1 MDYSGSFPAT
11 GDAAPAR
18 SSAPARALQMA
29 IPIFAVAIFTG
40 SSLLFLV
47 QPMFAKMLLPRLGG
61 SSSVWNTCVLFFQTI
76 LLLGYV
82 YAHVST
88 KWLGVRRQAVLHLGV
103 LALPFIVLPLS
114 AGTASPSSSDS
125 PVLWLLATMA
135 VTVGLPFFVVSTSAP
150 LLQRWFATF
159 PLPSARDPYF
169 LYSASNLGSM
179 IALLGY
185 PFLLE
190 PAIGVRSQTMVWT
203 AGYAVLVLL
212 TAGCAWMVRECG
224 RGSARSDADVL
235 LDMRRGSTRS
245 DADVLLDVRRG
256 STRIGADFSN
266 EGRGSTR
273 ISRSGDADPRG
284 SSRIGDEAVGVSAGR
299 RMQWVA
305 LSFVPSSLMLG
316 VTTHV
321 SSDIAA
327 VPLMWVLPLAMYL
340 LTFVLAF
347 AQREIVPRQLLI
359 RALPPLVFASLL
371 TVLIGVH
378 HGWLIPLHLAT
389 FFCAALLCHR
399 ELADRRP
406 HVAHLTEFYIWMSLG
421 GMFGGIFNTLVAPQI
436 FATILEYPLVLA
448 AAALLRP
455 APATRKKPE
464 PMIVVIAVAA
474 IVLACGTY
482 LILGTPAPETTGK
495 LLATMA
501 GLSLPIVFA
510 RRARAFGI
518 VAMAFVIVISLG
530 RPSSAGR
537 VLFVGRSFF
546 GMHKVIE
553 ASDGTYRTLQHG
565 STVHGR
571 QQLTGASDCE
581 PTSYYVPASPIGQ
594 LFRSRMDRV
603 DTVGIIGLGSGGL
616 ACYAQAGERWTFYE
630 IDPLVDSIAKN
641 PSYFTQLRNSQGAIE
656 VVLGDG
662 RITLQGAP
670 SASYDLIILDAFSS
684 DAIPLHLLTREALHL
699 YLSRLA
705 PGGVIALHISNRYL
719 NLEPMLGALIR
730 QEGLSALAR
739 VDSAIPP
746 EDLAKGRLGSHWVM
760 IARDAAPLARLDGP
774 SGWRAPAVN
783 AHVKPW
789 SDDYSNILS
798 VLTYSR
804 R

>member
-1 MDYSGSFPAT
+1 MDYSGSLAT
-11 GDAAPAR
+11 TREVAPAR
-18 SSAPARALQMA
+18 DSAQARALQMA
-29 IPIFAVAIFTG
+29 IPIFAVTIFTG

-61 SSSVWNTCVLFFQTI
+61 SSSVWNTCVLFFQTV

-88 KWLGVRRQAVLHLGV
+88 KWLGVRRQALVHLGV
-103 LALPFIVLPLS
+103 LLLPFAVLPLS
-114 AGTASPSSSDS
+114 TGSAAPTSSDS
-125 PVLWLLATMA
+125 PVLWLLVTMSL
-135 VTVGLPFFVVSTSAP
+135 TVGLPFFVVSTTAP

-159 PLPSARDPYF
+159 PVPSARDPYF

-190 PAIGVRSQTMVWT
+190 PAIGVRSQTMIWT
-203 AGYAVLVLL
+203 VGYATLVVL
-212 TAGCAWMVRECG
+212 AGGCAWMVRECG
-224 RGSARSDADVL
+224 RGSARLA
-235 LDMRRGSTRS
+235 
-245 DADVLLDVRRG
+245 
-256 STRIGADFSN
+256 
-266 EGRGSTR
+266 
-273 ISRSGDADPRG
+273 ADPALDARDAG
-284 SSRIGDEAVGVSAGR
+284 GAAASVSSARRI
-299 RMQWVA
+299 QWIA

-347 AQREIVPRQLLI
+347 SQREIVPRQLLI
-359 RALPPLVFASLL
+359 RLLPPLVFTCLL
-371 TVLIGVH
+371 TVLVGAQ
-378 HGWLIPLHLAT
+378 HGWFIPLHLLT

-399 ELADRRP
+399 ELASRRP

-421 GMFGGIFNTLVAPQI
+421 GMFGGIFNTLVAPQV

-455 APATRKKPE
+455 APAARKKPE
-464 PMIVVIAVAA
+464 PLAVVIAVAA
-474 IVLACGTY
+474 IVLGCGGY
-482 LILGTPAPETTGK
+482 LILGNPPIEMTGM
-495 LLATMA
+495 LLATMV

-518 VAMAFVIVISLG
+518 VAMAFVIVIALG

-553 ASDGTYRTLQHG
+553 GPDGTYRLLQHG

-571 QQLTGASDCE
+571 QQLTGESDCQ

-594 LFRSRMDRV
+594 LFGSRTDRI
-603 DTVGIIGLGSGGL
+603 DAVGIIGLGSGGL
-616 ACYAQAGERWTFYE
+616 ACYAQPGEQWTFYE

-641 PSYFTQLRNSQGAIE
+641 PAYFTQLKNSNGTID

-662 RITLQGAP
+662 RITLQSAP
-670 SASYDLIILDAFSS
+670 PAAYELLILDAFSS

-699 YLSRLA
+699 YLSRLKA
-705 PGGVIALHISNRYL
+705 DGVIALHISNRYL
-719 NLEPMLGALIR
+719 NLEPMLGALVQ
-730 QEGLSALAR
+730 QEGLSALAF
-739 VDSAIPP
+739 VDNDIPA
-746 EDLAKGRLGSHWVM
+746 EDAAKGRFASHWVM
-760 IARDAAPLARLDGP
+760 IARDAAPLARLQGRA
-774 SGWRAPAVN
+774 GWRPAVVH

-789 SDDYSNILS
+789 TDDYSNILS
-798 VLTYSR
+798 VLAYSR

>member
-1 MDYSGSFPAT
+1 MDYSLTST
-11 GDAAPAR
+11 RDVAPAR
-18 SSAPARALQMA
+18 VSAPARALQIA
-29 IPIFAVAIFTG
+29 IPIFAATIFTG

-61 SSSVWNTCVLFFQTI
+61 SSSVWNTCVLFFQTV

-88 KWLGVRRQAVLHLGV
+88 KWLGVRRQALVHMGV
-103 LALPFIVLPLS
+103 LLLPFVVLPLS
-114 AGTASPSSSDS
+114 AGSAEPSSSDS

-135 VTVGLPFFVVSTSAP
+135 VTVGLPFFVVSTTAP

-159 PLPSARDPYF
+159 PVPSARDPYF

-179 IALLGY
+179 LALVGY

-190 PAIGVRSQTMVWT
+190 PAIGVRSQTMIWT

-212 TAGCAWMVRECG
+212 AAGCAWMVRECSG
-224 RGSARSDADVL
+224 RVDAL
-235 LDMRRGSTRS
+235 SSETRAA
-245 DADVLLDVRRG
+245 DAAAAAVPV
-256 STRIGADFSN
+256 
-266 EGRGSTR
+266 
-273 ISRSGDADPRG
+273 SGTERL
-284 SSRIGDEAVGVSAGR
+284 
-299 RMQWVA
+299 QWIA

-347 AQREIVPRQLLI
+347 SQREIVPRQLLI
-359 RALPPLVFASLL
+359 RLLPQLVLVCLL
-371 TVLIGVH
+371 TVLIGAQS
-378 HGWLIPLHLAT
+378 GWFIPLHLLT

-399 ELADRRP
+399 ELASRRP

-421 GMFGGIFNTLVAPQI
+421 GMFGGIFNTLVAPQV
-436 FATILEYPLVLA
+436 FATILEYPLILA
-448 AAALLRP
+448 VAALLRP

-464 PMIVVIAVAA
+464 PLPVVIAVAA
-474 IVLACGTY
+474 IVLGCGGY
-482 LILGTPAPETTGK
+482 LILGNPPIEMTGM
-495 LLATMA
+495 LLAVMV

-518 VAMAFVIVISLG
+518 VAMAFVVVIALG

-537 VLFVGRSFF
+537 LLFVGRSFF

-553 ASDGTYRTLQHG
+553 GPDGTYRLLQHG

-571 QQLTGASDCE
+571 QQLTGESDCQ
-581 PTSYYVPASPIGQ
+581 PTSYYVPQSPIGQ
-594 LFRSRMDRV
+594 LFGSRTDRI
-603 DTVGIIGLGSGGL
+603 DAVGIIGLGSGGL

-630 IDPLVDSIAKN
+630 IDPLVEAIAKN
-641 PSYFTQLRNSQGAIE
+641 PAYFTQLKKSKGQIE

-662 RITLQGAP
+662 RITLEGAAP
-670 SASYDLIILDAFSS
+670 GAYNLLILDAFSS

-705 PGGVIALHISNRYL
+705 PDGVIALHISNRYL
-719 NLEPMLGALIR
+719 NLEPMLGALVR
-730 QEGLSALAR
+730 QEGLHALAFL
-739 VDSAIPP
+739 DNDIPP
-746 EDLAKGRLGSHWVM
+746 EDAAKGRLGSHWVM
-760 IARDAAPLARLDGP
+760 IARDPGPLARLQGT
-774 SGWRAPAVN
+774 SGWRPPSVN

-789 SDDYSNILS
+789 TDDYSNILS

>member
-1 MDYSGSFPAT
+1 MDYSGSLTSTRDVAQVRT
-11 GDAAPAR
+11 
-18 SSAPARALQMA
+18 SAPARALQMA
-29 IPIFAVAIFTG
+29 IPIFAVTIFTG

-61 SSSVWNTCVLFFQTI
+61 SSSVWNTCVLFFQTV
-76 LLLGYV
+76 LLLGYL

-88 KWLGVRRQAVLHLGV
+88 KWLGVRRQALVHLGV
-103 LALPFIVLPLS
+103 LLLPFAVLPLS
-114 AGTASPSSSDS
+114 AGSAAPSSDDN
-125 PVLWLLATMA
+125 PVLWLLVTMSQ
-135 VTVGLPFFVVSTSAP
+135 TVGLPFFVVSTTAP

-190 PAIGVRSQTMVWT
+190 PAIGVRSQTMIWM
-203 AGYAVLVLL
+203 AGYSLLVLL
-212 TAGCAWMVRECG
+212 AAGCAWMVRECSGTVGTLPAETRDAHAAAAAVPPSG
-224 RGSARSDADVL
+224 RLRL
-235 LDMRRGSTRS
+235 
-245 DADVLLDVRRG
+245 
-256 STRIGADFSN
+256 
-266 EGRGSTR
+266 
-273 ISRSGDADPRG
+273 
-284 SSRIGDEAVGVSAGR
+284 
-299 RMQWVA
+299 QWIA

-327 VPLMWVLPLAMYL
+327 VPLMWVLPLAIYL

-347 AQREIVPRQLLI
+347 SQREAVPRQFLI
-359 RALPPLVFASLL
+359 RALPPLVFVCLL
-371 TVLIGVH
+371 TILIAGQS
-378 HGWLIPLHLAT
+378 GWFIPLHLAT

-399 ELADRRP
+399 ELASRRP

-421 GMFGGIFNTLVAPQI
+421 GMFGGIFNTLVAPQL
-436 FATILEYPLVLA
+436 FSTILEYPLVLA
-448 AAALLRP
+448 GAALLRP
-455 APATRKKPE
+455 APITRKKPE
-464 PMIVVIAVAA
+464 PLAVVIAVAA
-474 IVLACGTY
+474 IVLACGAY
-482 LILGTPAPETTGK
+482 FILGSPPVEQTGI
-495 LLATMA
+495 LLGTML

-518 VAMAFVIVISLG
+518 VAMAFVVVIALG

-553 ASDGTYRTLQHG
+553 GPDGTYRLLQHG

-571 QQLTGASDCE
+571 QQLSGESDCQ

-594 LFRSRMDRV
+594 LFGARTDKI
-603 DTVGIIGLGSGGL
+603 DAVGIIGLGSGGL
-616 ACYAQAGERWTFYE
+616 ACYAQPGERWTFYE
-630 IDPLVDSIAKN
+630 IDPLVDAIARN
-641 PSYFTQLRNSQGAIE
+641 TAYFTQLKNSKGE
-656 VVLGDG
+656 VDVVLGDG
-662 RITLQGAP
+662 RITLQDAP
-670 SASYDLIILDAFSS
+670 LAAYDMLILDAFSS

-705 PGGVIALHISNRYL
+705 PDGVIALHISNRYL
-719 NLEPMLGALIR
+719 NLEPMLGALVR
-730 QEGLSALAR
+730 QEGLSALAF
-739 VDSAIPP
+739 VDNDISAA
-746 EDLAKGRLGSHWVM
+746 DLANGRFGSHWVM
-760 IARDAAPLARLDGP
+760 VARDAAPLARLQGT
-774 SGWRAPAVN
+774 SGWRPPVVS

-789 SDDYSNILS
+789 TDDYSNILS